1 MTSPRVETT
10 SAHWGWD
17 EHQYFGHAVFGEL
30 AGKLDLTGLLAMS
43 ILGRKLEPQAC
54 EVLNDTAVCLTLAD
68 PRIWPLKL
76 TRLLAAYGSPLVAA
90 AAGLLSQEEAR
101 IGPWTTAGAAQLLA
115 EFHHEIATLDKTPED
130 VVRRYLDGHSFVWGF
145 GTPFRGKDERLVAYR
160 RCLEQ
165 RGRTQ
170 LPYYQTYER
179 VAEQVVAA
187 RGDQPNIAMAIAA
200 VLLDMGFAVNEVG
213 PTTSVLMFHM
223 FVAHGV
229 FGTRESPEVLRTLPP
244 ECVKYMGAAPRV
256 SPRAAAASR

>member
-1 MTSPRVETT
+1 MTVPQVETT

-17 EHQYFGHAVFGEL
+17 EHQYFGHPVFTEL
-30 AGKLDLTGLLAMS
+30 AGRTDLTQLMATS
-43 ILGRKLEPQAC
+43 ILGRRLSDEGCA
-54 EVLNDTAVCLTLAD
+54 VLDDTAVCLTLAD

-101 IGPWTTAGAAQLLA
+101 IGPWTTAGAARLLS
-115 EFHHEIATLDKTPED
+115 EFHHEIATLGRPAEE
-130 VVRRYLDGHSFVWGF
+130 VVRAYLDEHHFVWGF

-165 RGRTQ
+165 RGRTT
-170 LPYYQTYER
+170 LPHFQTFER
-179 VAEQVVAA
+179 VAEQVIAA

-200 VLLDMGFAVNEVG
+200 VLLDLGFAVDDVG

-229 FGTRESPEVLRTLPP
+229 FGTREAPELLRTLP
-244 ECVKYMGAAPRV
+244 ETCVKYTGAAPRV
-256 SPRAAAASR
+256 SPRAAAAAP